1 MLGFYG
7 QTQPLAVSVFL
18 RFVFNTCTWRII
30 YYFCHTAAVTV
41 AVAVPTLRIR
51 NVAHTRQPRCGPWVH
66 VTHTLVGKHT
76 PRPAT
81 RCINIWTSSR
91 IPVEGGWAWG
101 VALVMRVRLG
111 LGTKLNFYINICASL
126 EVRALPVSPQ
136 TWPSVASLSL
146 LRGHSSGC
154 LWDTHTRRHADR
166 LA

>member
-30 YYFCHTAAVTV
+30 YYFCHTAAVTA
-41 AVAVPTLRIR
+41 AVAWQCLHCVYATW
-51 NVAHTRQPRCGPWVH
+51 HTRQPRCGPWVH
-66 VTHTLVGKHT
+66 VTHTLVGKHAS
-76 PRPAT
+76 AT

-91 IPVEGGWAWG
+91 MPVEGMG

-154 LWDTHTRRHADR
+154 LWDTHTHTHVDR